1 VQVAQVLLTLPYSFA
16 QLGMVSG
23 IIFQVFYGLLGS
35 YTAYL
40 ISILYIEYRS
50 RKEKENVS
58 FKNHVIQVRYPR
70 NLDNKQLKNLL
81 PPFPPYTV
89 PFLFLLTSFPSFSL
103 QWFEVLEGLLGPYWK
118 AIGLA
123 FNCTFLLFGSVIQL
137 IACARFQFPHF
148 LIVSTFLLI
157 SMYGLIEECELI
169 EIDMYDPKNLTCLTL
184 CKLLSL
190 HAVIYTI

>member
-1 VQVAQVLLTLPYSFA
+1 MTLPYSFS

-23 IIFQVFYGLLGS
+23 IIFQVLYGLLGS

-70 NLDNKQLKNLL
+70 NPDNKQLKHFL
-81 PPFPPYTV
+81 PPFPLYTV
-89 PFLFLLTSFPSFSL
+89 PFLFLLLISTTFPSISL

-137 IACARFQFPHF
+137 IACARFQFPHYFSF
-148 LIVSTFLLI
+148 LC
-157 SMYGLIEECELI
+157 G
-169 EIDMYDPKNLTCLTL
+169 
-184 CKLLSL
+184 
-190 HAVIYTI
+190 